1 VLAIG
6 APGTCRDEIERRC
19 GVAHTLRAV
28 EMRASRIHCSLA
40 VRTVCPS
47 CGAVGVNINKADRAC
62 AGCARSATTWSRSA
76 CLQRDA
82 GAERA
87 EAEGS
92 ADVDAI
98 RRERDR
104 LRKANSRL
112 CKKYGL
118 KSRGGGGCSEGSRGC
133 FSRLVTAS
141 DDVRCAGLMRT
152 KEVACMARRAKLTEE
167 MVQQAIRLKADGL
180 SNGDIIC
187 ALGIHESTFY
197 RWIGEPKNR
206 LQRELSEGLKKEEAE
221 FKHTLLT
228 TIRAAAL
235 ARNQYWTAAAW
246 LLERKYPDEY
256 GKADRRRDE
265 DSEGG
270 DAPRSCS
277 AWWPSPCRS
286 GSTSPRAR
294 AGDEDTSSPA
304 DGGLF

>member
-1 VLAIG
+1 
-6 APGTCRDEIERRC
+6 
-19 GVAHTLRAV
+19 
-28 EMRASRIHCSLA
+28 
-40 VRTVCPS
+40 
-47 CGAVGVNINKADRAC
+47 
-62 AGCARSATTWSRSA
+62 
-76 CLQRDA
+76 
-82 GAERA
+82 
-87 EAEGS
+87 
-92 ADVDAI
+92 
-98 RRERDR
+98 
-104 LRKANSRL
+104 
-112 CKKYGL
+112 
-118 KSRGGGGCSEGSRGC
+118 
-133 FSRLVTAS
+133 
-141 DDVRCAGLMRT
+141 MRT

-265 DSEGG
+265 DSEGE
-270 DAPRSCS
+270 APRIVLGVVAKPVQERIDFS
-277 AWWPSPCRS
+277 ACE
-286 GSTSPRAR
+286 GK
-294 AGDEDTSSPA
+294 GDEDTSSPA
-304 DGGLF
+304 DSSSDSKSGDGE